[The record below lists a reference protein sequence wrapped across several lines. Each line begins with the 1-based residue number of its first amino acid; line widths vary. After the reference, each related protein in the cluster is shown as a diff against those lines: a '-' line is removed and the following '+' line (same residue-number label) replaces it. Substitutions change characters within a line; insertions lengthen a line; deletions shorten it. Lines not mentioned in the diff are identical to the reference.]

1 MTEVKVNYDLLL
13 NKQIEIQLKS
23 RSSVGGV
30 NRHAVVFLS
39 ILREKLN
46 FSSIGERT

>member
-23 RSSVGGV
+23 RSSVGGEMESTDTQLSS
-30 NRHAVVFLS
+30 FL
-39 ILREKLN
+39 
-46 FSSIGERT
+46 F